1 MSGEEMEM
9 RTVEKY
15 LTINEEVR
23 GRKLRETPDQGKGFN
38 F

>member
-1 MSGEEMEM
+1 MGGKEIET
-9 RTVEKY
+9 RIVGKD

-23 GRKLRETPDQGKGFN
+23 ERKLRETPDQGKEFN